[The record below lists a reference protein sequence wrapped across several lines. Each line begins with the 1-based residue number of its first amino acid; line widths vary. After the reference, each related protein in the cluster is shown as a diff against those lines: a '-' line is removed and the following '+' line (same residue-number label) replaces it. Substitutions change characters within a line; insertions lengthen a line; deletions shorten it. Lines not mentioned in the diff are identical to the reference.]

1 MKFNDDS
8 CFSNPYNA
16 MVSGVDKEE
25 LLYLEINF
33 LKLIDFKL
41 AVDPKTFESYY
52 NHLVDHS
59 QRKAVLCNCSC
70 LDPTHSYKTFKNYE
84 INSHE
89 NVAEKHG
96 RTSIEVMKNENATKI
111 RVPDGKKDNRN
122 NSNLSMS
129 KVHTQDSIKVPKSR
143 EDSISEVNK
152 LMEQELQ
159 FATGMLDS
167 GEFASFNSE
176 SRSKQP
182 TLVDES
188 SIRSLPRSDRFSCSK
203 ENSKAEEELMKN
215 TQRQYINSIDH
226 RNMSRYPTCKYDK
239 ESHLRIESHKVSF

>member
-41 AVDPKTFESYY
+41 SVDPKTFEGYY

-70 LDPTHSYKTFKNYE
+70 LDPTHSYKIIKNYE
-84 INSHE
+84 INSSE

-96 RTSIEVMKNENATKI
+96 QPSIEVLRNENSTKI
-111 RVPDGKKDNRN
+111 RVPEGKKDNRN
-122 NSNLSMS
+122 TSNISMS

-159 FATGMLDS
+159 FASEMLDS

-176 SRSKQP
+176 GRNKQP
-182 TLVDES
+182 KLVDES
-188 SIRSLPRSDRFSCSK
+188 SIRSLPNSDMYACSK
-203 ENSKAEEELMKN
+203 ENSKVE
-215 TQRQYINSIDH
+215 QYINNTIDH
-226 RNMSRYPTCKYDK
+226 RSTSSYPTCKHDK
-239 ESHLRIESHKVSF
+239 YKQSHLDIESHKVSF